1 MSDYEDKNL
10 ELDMIKEKIEALE
23 KKEIAVKQE
32 VEDLKYHQAQ
42 INRQLNQIFHL
53 LKIIFWVSIALS
65 VSLLI
70 FLIFVPPVII
80 GLWII
85 FGILFL
91 AITLLYFGIRFTSK
105 KIE

>member
-1 MSDYEDKNL
+1 MSDYDDKNL
-10 ELDMIKEKIEALE
+10 ELHMLKEKIEALE
-23 KKEIAVKQE
+23 KKEITVRQE
-32 VEDLKYHQAQ
+32 IEDLKYHQTQ
-42 INRQLNQIFHL
+42 VNNQLNKIFRL
-53 LKIIFWVSIALS
+53 LKIIFWLSIALS